1 METKRRYGIVT
12 QTKYYNFV
20 NFGAMLQCYAL
31 QQALNKLGVDNTV
44 VDYRTDPLLLTDIDD
59 PLKSMQDSRFLSRLG
74 CRLSYLQ
81 YTVLTGNLTRSGRKT
96 IAKLLRSIPHK
107 ISMNLISMGIS
118 AEATRS
124 GT

>member
-44 VDYRTDPLLLTDIDD
+44 VDYRTDPLQLTDIDD
-59 PLKSMQDSRFLSRLG
+59 PLKRLP
-74 CRLSYLQ
+74 C
-81 YTVLTGNLTRSGRKT
+81 
-96 IAKLLRSIPHK
+96 LRQWALRWRTWPAHI
-107 ISMNLISMGIS
+107 
-118 AEATRS
+118 
-124 GT
+124 

>member
-74 CRLSYLQ
+74 CRLS
-81 YTVLTGNLTRSGRKT
+81 RSEERRVGKEC
-96 IAKLLRSIPHK
+96 RSRWSPYH
-107 ISMNLISMGIS
+107 
-118 AEATRS
+118 
-124 GT
+124 

>member
-44 VDYRTDPLLLTDIDD
+44 VDYRTDPLLLTDIVAFGL
-59 PLKSMQDSRFLSRLG
+59 PPQLP
-74 CRLSYLQ
+74 CN
-81 YTVLTGNLTRSGRKT
+81 T
-96 IAKLLRSIPHK
+96 PC
-107 ISMNLISMGIS
+107 
-118 AEATRS
+118 
-124 GT
+124 

>member
-59 PLKSMQDSRFLSRLG
+59 PLKSMQDSRFLSRLAAA
-74 CRLSYLQ
+74 SATLQ

-107 ISMNLISMGIS
+107 ISMNLISTGIS

>member
-44 VDYRTDPLLLTDIDD
+44 VDYRTDPLLVHRYRR

-74 CRLSYLQ
+74 AASATLQ

-107 ISMNLISMGIS
+107 ISMNLISTGIS

>member
-59 PLKSMQDSRFLSRLG
+59 PHAGQPFPVAFGLPPQLP
-74 CRLSYLQ
+74 CN
-81 YTVLTGNLTRSGRKT
+81 T
-96 IAKLLRSIPHK
+96 PC
-107 ISMNLISMGIS
+107 
-118 AEATRS
+118 
-124 GT
+124 

>member
-74 CRLSYLQ
+74 CRLSYPAIHRANRKFDAFWEKN
-81 YTVLTGNLTRSGRKT
+81 YRKT
-96 IAKLLRSIPHK
+96 PKVYTSQNFNELDFDGYI
-107 ISMNLISMGIS
+107 
-118 AEATRS
+118 
-124 GT
+124 

>member
-59 PLKSMQDSRFLSRLG
+59 PLKSMQDSRFLSRLAAA
-74 CRLSYLQ
+74 SATLQ

-96 IAKLLRSIPHK
+96 IVKLPRSIPHK
-107 ISMNLISMGIS
+107 ISMNLISTGIS